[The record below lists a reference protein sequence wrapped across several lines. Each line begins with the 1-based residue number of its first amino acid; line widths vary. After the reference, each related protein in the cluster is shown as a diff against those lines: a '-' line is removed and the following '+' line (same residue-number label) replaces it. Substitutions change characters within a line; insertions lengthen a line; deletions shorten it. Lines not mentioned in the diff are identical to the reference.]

1 MLVAE
6 IERIAGVPIMLM
18 DSIAAV
24 LPEHRGAI
32 VVCGSHGGHSAGEY
46 ALKVKLR
53 AVFFNDAGIGKDQAG
68 VVALAMLQAVAVP
81 SCAIA
86 HDSGRIGDARDMWQ
100 NGMLSRVN
108 PAAQALGLRSGMAVR
123 EAVAQLAAGRGAPSE
138 GS

>member
-6 IERIAGVPIMLM
+6 IERIGEVPIVLM
-18 DSIAAV
+18 DSIAAI
-24 LPEHRGAI
+24 LPQHQGAI

-53 AVFFNDAGIGKDQAG
+53 AVLFNDAGIGKDQAG

-81 SCAIA
+81 ACAIA
-86 HDSGRIGDARDMWQ
+86 HESGRIGDASDMWQ

-108 PAAQALGLRSGMAVR
+108 PAAQALGAHPGMTVR
-123 EAVAQLAAGRGAPSE
+123 AAVALLAARLGAKSA
-138 GS
+138 GL